1 MNYKDLKRPVTN
13 KKQPETTHNKEDTIY
28 RPEPTYNESKK
39 MQNNR
44 QQADFQI
51 ILQNGANSSLL

>member
-1 MNYKDLKRPVTN
+1 MNYKDLKRPATN

-28 RPEPTYNESKK
+28 RPEPSYNKPKK